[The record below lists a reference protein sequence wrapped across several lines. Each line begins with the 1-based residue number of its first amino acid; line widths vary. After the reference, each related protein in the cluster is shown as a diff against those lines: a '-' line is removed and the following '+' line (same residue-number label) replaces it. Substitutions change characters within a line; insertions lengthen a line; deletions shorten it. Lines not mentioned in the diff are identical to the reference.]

1 MNKRIQKK
9 YLTNDE
15 RMILDLFHAAEKV
28 EFCRFRELSDS
39 AKRFTRILKA
49 PNFNESNGH
58 KWYLATK
65 EIGDTTVEATAFI
78 KSGEAE

>member
-1 MNKRIQKK
+1 MNKRISKK

-39 AKRFTRILKA
+39 AKRFTKILKV
-49 PNFNESNGH
+49 PNFNEANGH
-58 KWYLATK
+58 KWYQATK
-65 EIGDTTVEATAFI
+65 EIDNTAVEVTAFI
-78 KSGEAE
+78 EPGEAE

>member
-1 MNKRIQKK
+1 MNKRISKK
-9 YLTNDE
+9 YLTDNE
-15 RMILDLFHAAEKV
+15 RVILDLYHAAEKV

-49 PNFNESNGH
+49 PNFQESNGH

-65 EIGDTTVEATAFI
+65 EIGNTTVEATAFI
-78 KSGEAE
+78 EPGEAE